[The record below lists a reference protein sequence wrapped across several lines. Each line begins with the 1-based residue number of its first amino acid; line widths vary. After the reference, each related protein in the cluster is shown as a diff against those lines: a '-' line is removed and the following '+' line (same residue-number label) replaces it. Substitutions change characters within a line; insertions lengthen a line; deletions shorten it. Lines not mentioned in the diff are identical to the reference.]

1 MPSRI
6 SVRGSWLVI
15 DVGVGVAVVL
25 LSVEV
30 VVMVV
35 VVVVVVAGAMVS
47 SITAA
52 GVVTSSVG

>member
-35 VVVVVVAGAMVS
+35 VVVVVAGAMVS
-47 SITAA
+47 SVTAA